1 MLILYCDIQKKITE
15 MELAERGGII
25 GYDESNF
32 IVFSKED

>member
-15 MELAERGGII
+15 LELSESGGII

-32 IVFSKED
+32 IVINKK